1 MKKIEIDIPLEAYTD
16 NVRRI
21 IERSLHDLEA
31 EPPYLTSFL
40 CDPKLT
46 EEDLETALHIL
57 EKAGTELTKQK
68 FIRAELEARKEVVNP
83 EVFPEDLRKDWED
96 MRKEKKE
103 MIDEKR
109 LIKECEERL
118 LVGTNVIKLIEEQP
132 KICEWIPLEEKTPEN
147 GEHVL
152 LSFANE
158 KQNPLVGTWKV
169 DDEGGAF
176 YAPFTGRT
184 YASLG
189 YFVSAW
195 MPLPEPYKPEDIKE
209 APWKNRA
216 LGNFMKGANR

>member
-1 MKKIEIDIPLEAYTD
+1 
-16 NVRRI
+16 
-21 IERSLHDLEA
+21 
-31 EPPYLTSFL
+31 
-40 CDPKLT
+40 
-46 EEDLETALHIL
+46 
-57 EKAGTELTKQK
+57 
-68 FIRAELEARKEVVNP
+68 
-83 EVFPEDLRKDWED
+83 
-96 MRKEKKE
+96 

-132 KICEWIPLEEKTPEN
+132 KIYEWIPLEEKTPEN

-158 KQNPLVGTWKV
+158 KQEPLVGTLKV
-169 DDEGGAF
+169 DEEGGAF

-195 MPLPEPYKPEDIKE
+195 MPLSEPYEENAPKKE
-209 APWKNRA
+209 SRYYT
-216 LGNFMKGANR
+216 GY

>member
-1 MKKIEIDIPLEAYTD
+1 
-16 NVRRI
+16 
-21 IERSLHDLEA
+21 
-31 EPPYLTSFL
+31 
-40 CDPKLT
+40 
-46 EEDLETALHIL
+46 
-57 EKAGTELTKQK
+57 
-68 FIRAELEARKEVVNP
+68 
-83 EVFPEDLRKDWED
+83 
-96 MRKEKKE
+96 

-109 LIKECEERL
+109 LIKEREERL

-132 KICEWIPLEEKTPEN
+132 KICEWIPLEENTPEN
-147 GEHVL
+147 GERVL

-158 KQNPLVGTWKV
+158 KQEPLVGTWKV

-209 APWKNRA
+209 APLEK
-216 LGNFMKGANR
+216 

>member
-1 MKKIEIDIPLEAYTD
+1 
-16 NVRRI
+16 
-21 IERSLHDLEA
+21 
-31 EPPYLTSFL
+31 
-40 CDPKLT
+40 
-46 EEDLETALHIL
+46 
-57 EKAGTELTKQK
+57 
-68 FIRAELEARKEVVNP
+68 
-83 EVFPEDLRKDWED
+83 
-96 MRKEKKE
+96 

-158 KQNPLVGTWKV
+158 KQEPLVGTWKV

-216 LGNFMKGANR
+216 LGDFMKGANR

>member
-1 MKKIEIDIPLEAYTD
+1 
-16 NVRRI
+16 
-21 IERSLHDLEA
+21 
-31 EPPYLTSFL
+31 
-40 CDPKLT
+40 
-46 EEDLETALHIL
+46 
-57 EKAGTELTKQK
+57 
-68 FIRAELEARKEVVNP
+68 
-83 EVFPEDLRKDWED
+83 
-96 MRKEKKE
+96 

-158 KQNPLVGTWKV
+158 KQKPLVGTWKV

-189 YFVSAW
+189 YFVNAW
-195 MPLPEPYKPEDIKE
+195 MPLPEPYEENASKKKADVTPVIDWIPCSERLPDKSDFYMICSYNGDTYDYRKNWFYHEDDYGDSEWTGLIPCEKVIAWAPLPKPYRLDDS
-209 APWKNRA
+209 
-216 LGNFMKGANR
+216 MKDEERLVL

>member
-1 MKKIEIDIPLEAYTD
+1 
-16 NVRRI
+16 
-21 IERSLHDLEA
+21 
-31 EPPYLTSFL
+31 
-40 CDPKLT
+40 
-46 EEDLETALHIL
+46 
-57 EKAGTELTKQK
+57 
-68 FIRAELEARKEVVNP
+68 
-83 EVFPEDLRKDWED
+83 
-96 MRKEKKE
+96 

-147 GEHVL
+147 GERVL

-158 KQNPLVGTWKV
+158 KQEPLVGIWKV

-189 YFVSAW
+189 YFASAW
-195 MPLPEPYKPEDIKE
+195 MPLPEPYEENAPKKKADITPVIDWIPCSERLPDKSDFYMVCAYNGDTYDYRKNWFYHEDDYGDSEWTGLISCEKVIAWAPLPEPYKPEDIKE

-216 LGNFMKGANR
+216 LGDFMKGANR

>member
-1 MKKIEIDIPLEAYTD
+1 
-16 NVRRI
+16 
-21 IERSLHDLEA
+21 
-31 EPPYLTSFL
+31 
-40 CDPKLT
+40 
-46 EEDLETALHIL
+46 
-57 EKAGTELTKQK
+57 
-68 FIRAELEARKEVVNP
+68 
-83 EVFPEDLRKDWED
+83 
-96 MRKEKKE
+96 

-176 YAPFTGRT
+176 YPFTARRLRPLRWEMNCVC
-184 YASLG
+184 YLLDSAS
-189 YFVSAW
+189 
-195 MPLPEPYKPEDIKE
+195 
-209 APWKNRA
+209 
-216 LGNFMKGANR
+216 

>member
-96 MRKEKKE
+96 ITTQTNVCRLQLHQIRRKSQTRP
-103 MIDEKR
+103 I
-109 LIKECEERL
+109 LHGSIL
-118 LVGTNVIKLIEEQP
+118 ALVGFRKSFRLATLVIL
-132 KICEWIPLEEKTPEN
+132 T
-147 GEHVL
+147 
-152 LSFANE
+152 
-158 KQNPLVGTWKV
+158 
-169 DDEGGAF
+169 
-176 YAPFTGRT
+176 
-184 YASLG
+184 
-189 YFVSAW
+189 
-195 MPLPEPYKPEDIKE
+195 
-209 APWKNRA
+209 
-216 LGNFMKGANR
+216 

>member
-1 MKKIEIDIPLEAYTD
+1 
-16 NVRRI
+16 
-21 IERSLHDLEA
+21 
-31 EPPYLTSFL
+31 
-40 CDPKLT
+40 
-46 EEDLETALHIL
+46 
-57 EKAGTELTKQK
+57 
-68 FIRAELEARKEVVNP
+68 
-83 EVFPEDLRKDWED
+83 
-96 MRKEKKE
+96 
-103 MIDEKR
+103 MINEKR

-158 KQNPLVGTWKV
+158 KQKPLVGTWKV

-195 MPLPEPYKPEDIKE
+195 MPLPEPYEENASKKKVDVIPVIDWIPCSERLPDKSDFYMICSYNGDAYDYRKNWFYHEDDYGDSEWAGLISYEKVIAWAPLPEPYRPDDS
-209 APWKNRA
+209 
-216 LGNFMKGANR
+216 MKDEERLVL

>member
-1 MKKIEIDIPLEAYTD
+1 
-16 NVRRI
+16 
-21 IERSLHDLEA
+21 
-31 EPPYLTSFL
+31 
-40 CDPKLT
+40 
-46 EEDLETALHIL
+46 
-57 EKAGTELTKQK
+57 
-68 FIRAELEARKEVVNP
+68 
-83 EVFPEDLRKDWED
+83 
-96 MRKEKKE
+96 

-118 LVGTNVIKLIEEQP
+118 LVGTNIIKMIEEQP

-158 KQNPLVGTWKV
+158 KQKPLVGTWKV
-169 DDEGGAF
+169 DDEGGAS

-189 YFVSAW
+189 YFVNAW

>member
-1 MKKIEIDIPLEAYTD
+1 
-16 NVRRI
+16 
-21 IERSLHDLEA
+21 
-31 EPPYLTSFL
+31 
-40 CDPKLT
+40 
-46 EEDLETALHIL
+46 
-57 EKAGTELTKQK
+57 
-68 FIRAELEARKEVVNP
+68 
-83 EVFPEDLRKDWED
+83 
-96 MRKEKKE
+96 

-109 LIKECEERL
+109 LIKEREERL

-189 YFVSAW
+189 YFTSAW

-209 APWKNRA
+209 TPWKNRI
-216 LGNFMKGANR
+216 LGDFMKGANR